1 MKFKFRLESIMKHR
15 KNLEEMARRDYYD
28 AKQTSDG
35 ILEQINN
42 LFESNDTVRENS
54 HKAAGDAEFVHL
66 QQMAHEY
73 LERNKI
79 RIERKKMEF
88 REAQSVTE
96 NKQEDLVVAAKEAK
110 ILEKLKE
117 QKKAEF
123 RDQQRVREKKET
135 DEIVVQRHG
144 REKIS

>member
-15 KNLEEMARRDYYD
+15 KNLEEIARREFYD
-28 AKQTSDG
+28 AKSNSDG

-42 LFESNDTVRENS
+42 LFNSNDIVRENY
-54 HKAAGDAEFVHL
+54 HHTKEDAKFVQL

-73 LERNKI
+73 LEGNKI

-88 REAQSVTE
+88 REALFVTE
-96 NKQEDLVVAAKEAK
+96 SKQEDLIAAAKEAK

-117 QKKAEF
+117 QKISEF
-123 RDQQRVREKKET
+123 KESIRKKERIDN
-135 DEIVVQRHG
+135 DEIVVQRFG
-144 REKIS
+144 RENKK